1 MTTYAASAGMGV
13 GAQLG
18 VVLAGVFFGF
28 LLTGFGW
35 ALRRIIIRELDHLSD
50 QLHELSSDFRS
61 WREHSDRRTTQ
72 IEARLNLWEVTAP
85 RHPLGRRVDDP
96 PDYDYEPHGGRH
108 EHTA

>member
-1 MTTYAASAGMGV
+1 MIVAAAGGTGL

-18 VVLAGVFFGF
+18 IALAAVAFGF

-35 ALRRIIIRELDHLSD
+35 ALRRIIIRELDHLGD
-50 QLHELSSDFRS
+50 QLGELSHEFRA

-72 IEARLNLWEVTAP
+72 VESRLNLWEVTAP

-96 PDYDYEPHGGRH
+96 PDYDYEPRGGRH